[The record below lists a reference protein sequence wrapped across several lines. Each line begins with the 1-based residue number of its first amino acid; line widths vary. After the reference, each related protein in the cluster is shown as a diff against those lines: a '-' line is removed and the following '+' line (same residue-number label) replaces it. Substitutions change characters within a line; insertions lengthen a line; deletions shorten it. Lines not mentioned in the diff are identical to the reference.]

1 MFDDP
6 VTRSYKKKMRKL
18 DKMDLDK
25 IKPVSEGH
33 RKDIEFMKRVQA
45 RRLAKRMGV
54 ARLVNPIA
62 GAVGAIFTPKPA
74 GQGSALYGPG
84 SDKKKRNR

>member
-6 VTRSYKKKMRKL
+6 VTRSYKKQMKKL

-25 IKPVSEGH
+25 IKPVNEGH
-33 RKDIEFMKRVQA
+33 RKNIEFMKRIQA
-45 RRLAKRMGV
+45 RRLAKTMGV
-54 ARLVNPIA
+54 ARFVNPIA

-84 SDKKKRNR
+84 STQKKRNR